1 MFADLCYFSVR
12 SVQVMNHVYVLSI
25 MASGC
30 ISFVISAYILMKMV
44 VCLQLTFV
52 FLVLP
57 CLLLGYLGQAAYLME
72 HHADAGEAF
81 FSSVPSRC
89 QYIFVST
96 LVFCILY
103 NGTSLQFTISHKV
116 QCNTILCL

>member
-1 MFADLCYFSVR
+1 M
-12 SVQVMNHVYVLSI
+12 
-25 MASGC
+25 
-30 ISFVISAYILMKMV
+30 
-44 VCLQLTFV
+44 VCLQITFL

-89 QYIFVST
+89 QYMCVCVCS
-96 LVFCILY
+96 VFMLY
-103 NGTSLQFTISHKV
+103 NGSSLH
-116 QCNTILCL
+116 LP